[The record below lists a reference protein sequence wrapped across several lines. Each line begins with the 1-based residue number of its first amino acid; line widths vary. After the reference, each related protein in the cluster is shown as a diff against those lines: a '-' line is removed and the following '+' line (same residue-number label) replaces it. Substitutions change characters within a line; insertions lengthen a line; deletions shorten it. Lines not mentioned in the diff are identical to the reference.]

1 MKITRRMFEAQRE
14 RRFGSSNPER
24 MKLAFWE
31 AMVRGAEEARATE
44 DDEREADGRGR
55 NSRRR

>member
-1 MKITRRMFEAQRE
+1 MFEAQRE